1 MVIIFRMVER
11 ILGVLIGAV
20 LIYFGYRLFLG
31 LATKGG
37 RDRSGGEFSFAGG
50 NKIKLSKVGPG
61 VFFALF
67 GAGLIVFSLVKPVS
81 LTVSPRTGKATLPLK
96 PGTIASS
103 EFKFVG
109 AVSVPETANDRAR
122 MRGETEQDIIA
133 LNRSLDRA
141 DAASQAALERAVSRG
156 KFALM
161 EPLWAEDWGDI
172 ADFRDWLDKGRS
184 PPATIQSAV
193 DYFQKK

>member
-31 LATKGG
+31 LATKRG
-37 RDRSGGEFSFAGG
+37 RDRGGGEFSFAGG

-67 GAGLIVFSLVKPVS
+67 GAGLIVFSLLKPVS
-81 LTVSPRTGKATLPLK
+81 LTMSPDASKATASPK
-96 PGTIASS
+96 RGSIAAS

-109 AVSVPETANDRAR
+109 AVSVPETDTDRTR
-122 MRGETEQDIIA
+122 MRAQTEQDIIA
-133 LNRSLDRA
+133 LNRSLESA
-141 DAASQAALERAVSRG
+141 DAARRAELERAVSRS

-172 ADFRDWLDKGRS
+172 ADFRDWLDKRGN
-184 PPATIQSAV
+184 PPAAAQAAV